1 MLKWAGYTMI
11 GMSVLH
17 MLVLGM
23 DALPLLPSWLSGH
36 LWTLEHWQP
45 VATQSPGMA
54 ANGAVF
60 HSTLGS
66 FALPML
72 VFGFLVLWMDRRGL
86 VPPAFVGWGIGAWA
100 LLAGLVVEPS
110 GYPLGLIPA
119 VLLIL
124 AARRKRTG
132 VNSSASAR
140 PVL

>member
-1 MLKWAGYTMI
+1 MLKWAGWTMI

-17 MLVLGM
+17 LIVLGM
-23 DALPLLPSWLSGH
+23 DAIALLPAWLSGH

-45 VATQSPGMA
+45 VVTQSPDMA

-60 HSTLGS
+60 HATLGS

-72 VFGFLVLWMDRRGL
+72 VFGALVLWMDRRGL

-100 LLAGLVVEPS
+100 LLAGLVMEPS

-119 VLLIL
+119 VLLVL
-124 AARRKRTG
+124 AARSG
-132 VNSSASAR
+132 VSSSASR
-140 PVL
+140 RRVL

>member
-1 MLKWAGYTMI
+1 MLKWAGYMMI

-17 MLVLGM
+17 LLVLGM
-23 DALPLLPSWLSGH
+23 DALPLLQGWLTGS

-45 VATQSPGMA
+45 VATQSPAMA

-66 FALPML
+66 FALPMM

-100 LLAGLVVEPS
+100 LLAGLVVEPG
-110 GYPLGLIPA
+110 GYPLALVPA
-119 VLLIL
+119 ALLIL
-124 AARRKRTG
+124 AARRRTP
-132 VNSSASAR
+132 A
-140 PVL
+140 

>member
-1 MLKWAGYTMI
+1 MLRWAGYGMI
-11 GMSVLH
+11 GMGMLH

-23 DALPLLPSWLSGH
+23 DALPQLSSWLTGG

-45 VATQSPGMA
+45 ALTQSQAVLAG
-54 ANGAVF
+54 NAVF

-66 FALPML
+66 FALPMI

-100 LLAGLVVEPS
+100 VLAGLVMEPS

-119 VLLIL
+119 VLLVL
-124 AARRKRTG
+124 AARKATRS
-132 VNSSASAR
+132 V
-140 PVL
+140 P